1 MELIKITLFGVFALA
16 NVGRRSANNH
26 TVCVP
31 LRNVMSYRN
40 GAIARLAR
48 QPKVAEVACY
58 HLERTLVGCADPP
71 LLRRSAL
78 PISVLELTKKRSD

>member
-1 MELIKITLFGVFALA
+1 MELIEITLFGVFALA

-71 LLRRSAL
+71 SKKVSA
-78 PISVLELTKKRSD
+78 PH

>member
-31 LRNVMSYRN
+31 LRNVTSYRN
-40 GAIARLAR
+40 GAIAR

-71 LLRRSAL
+71 S
-78 PISVLELTKKRSD
+78 KKVGAPH